1 MTLASVAEPVLIVGL
16 GNPGPRYA
24 TTRHNVGYQ
33 VVDELARRAQVSF
46 RAETAAY
53 EIAEIQ
59 PAGRRVHLLKP
70 LTYMNRSGAALNAW
84 SDRYGRG
91 LSGRDPTEDG
101 APEDEAENDADSLN
115 RPIVV
120 CDDLA
125 LPLGALRIRARGRD
139 GGQKGLA
146 SIIAALGG
154 NCFPR
159 LRLGITGTEGPIPP
173 EEWADYVLDDFLPG
187 EGEIIDEVIAQAVD
201 AVVALLS
208 SDPET
213 VASRYNRRQ

>member
-1 MTLASVAEPVLIVGL
+1 MTLAPVAGPVLIVGL

-24 TTRHNVGYQ
+24 ANRHNVGYR
-33 VVDELARRAQVSF
+33 VVDELARREQVSF

-53 EIAEIQ
+53 EIAEIRL
-59 PAGRRVHLLKP
+59 AGQRVHLLKP
-70 LTYMNRSGAALNAW
+70 LTYMNRSGAALIAW
-84 SDRYGRG
+84 SDRYGRE
-91 LSGRDPTEDG
+91 LSGREPTQKV
-101 APEDEAENDADSLN
+101 AENGADSLV

-125 LPLGALRIRARGRD
+125 LPLGALRIRARGSD

-159 LRLGITGTEGPIPP
+159 LRLGVTGTEEPIPP
-173 EEWADYVLDDFLPG
+173 EEWADYVLDDFLPA
-187 EGEIIDEVIAQAVD
+187 EGEIIDEVVAQAAD

-208 SDPET
+208 SDLET
-213 VASRYNRRQ
+213 AASRYNRRQ